1 MSFHLHPQLAADCH
15 LITRLDACDLLLM
28 NDSRYPW
35 CILVPRIEHLRDLH
49 DIPRGRREAVMDEV
63 DAVARALQQIH
74 HADKINVAAL
84 GNQVPQL
91 HVHVIARHTTDE
103 AWPGPVWGVGTPRA
117 YEQEP
122 AGRELRAIERA
133 LAEQRKDSA
142 L

>member
-1 MSFHLHPQLAADCH
+1 
-15 LITRLDACDLLLM
+15 
-28 NDSRYPW
+28 
-35 CILVPRIEHLRDLH
+35 
-49 DIPRGRREAVMDEV
+49 
-63 DAVARALQQIH
+63 
-74 HADKINVAAL
+74 
-84 GNQVPQL
+84 
-91 HVHVIARHTTDE
+91 VHVIARHTTDE